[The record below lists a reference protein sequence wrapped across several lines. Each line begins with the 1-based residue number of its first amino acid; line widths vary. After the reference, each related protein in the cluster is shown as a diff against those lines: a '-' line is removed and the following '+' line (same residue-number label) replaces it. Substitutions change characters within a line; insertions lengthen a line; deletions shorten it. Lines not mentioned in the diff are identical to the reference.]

1 MKRSVIKYFSS
12 AFVIVKHARIN
23 LQYPG
28 KGNLRTVKSIYRTAF
43 VLLSVVLLW
52 SCIERYFP
60 STELNFQTQLVI
72 DGTIISG
79 NSEQEIMISKSS
91 PTGDPKFISVSNCK
105 VSVEDGKGN
114 SFPFSE
120 SKDVGHYLGNI
131 DKGFLV
137 PGARYRLHVQIAKG
151 IEYVS
156 SFEEL
161 LACPQV
167 DNVYYELENK
177 PTQDPNIT
185 ENGLQFFID
194 LKGNDN
200 FGHFYRWQL
209 TETYEYHSRWPL
221 DKWLDKDGMHD
232 LDEPDYSNFV
242 CYKTDK
248 LKSIYALS
256 TDGFSQNSYSKYKLH
271 FVQDQTQRLEY
282 KYSLLVNQYSLTKRA
297 YNYWENLRKNN
308 QEMADMFGKQPANV
322 KGNIHNVNDT
332 TDVALGY
339 FGVSSVQSKR
349 IMVYPFQGLLFDRA
363 SLCKAWI
370 IDGPLPADRPLYF
383 VPDFDENFNPYMGIG
398 APECINC
405 TLMGGTTVKPTYW
418 NQK

>member
-1 MKRSVIKYFSS
+1 MKT
-12 AFVIVKHARIN
+12 IN
-23 LQYPG
+23 R
-28 KGNLRTVKSIYRTAF
+28 NMF

-60 STELNFQTQLVI
+60 ATELNFQSQLVI

-79 NSEQEIMISKSS
+79 RSEQEIIISKSS
-91 PTGDPKFISVSNCK
+91 PTGDPKLISVSDCK

-120 SKDVGHYLGNI
+120 SADVGHYLGNI
-131 DKGFLV
+131 AESFLV
-137 PGARYRLHVQIAKG
+137 PGALYRLHVQTSKG

-161 LACPQV
+161 LPCPQV
-167 DNVYYELENK
+167 DSIYYELETK
-177 PTQDPNIT
+177 QTQDPKIT

-232 LDEPDYSNFV
+232 LIEPDYSKFI

-248 LKSIYALS
+248 LKSIFVLS

-308 QEMADMFGKQPANV
+308 QETVDMFGKQPANV

-349 IMVYPFQGLLFDRA
+349 IMVYPIQGLSFDQA
-363 SLCKAWI
+363 LLCKALI
-370 IDGPLPADRPLYF
+370 IDGPLPPDYPIYL
-383 VPDFDENFNPYMGIG
+383 VPDFDAGLNPYTGIG
-398 APECINC
+398 TIECIDC

-418 NQK
+418 N

>member
-1 MKRSVIKYFSS
+1 MKRSVFKYLSFSY
-12 AFVIVKHARIN
+12 VMVKHGKIN
-23 LQYPG
+23 LQQHVSGYQ
-28 KGNLRTVKSIYRTAF
+28 KTMKSINRNIF

-60 STELNFQTQLVI
+60 ATELNFQSQLVI
-72 DGTIISG
+72 EGTIISG
-79 NSEQEIMISKSS
+79 GSKQEIMISKSS
-91 PTGDPKFISVSNCK
+91 PTGDPKFISVSDCK

-114 SFPFSE
+114 SFPFTE
-120 SKDVGHYLGNI
+120 SKDAGHYLGNI
-131 DKGFLV
+131 DEGILI
-137 PGARYRLHVQIAKG
+137 PGARYRLHVKTNNG
-151 IEYVS
+151 VEYVS

-161 LACPQV
+161 LACPEV
-167 DNVYYELENK
+167 DNVYYKLETK
-177 PTQDPNIT
+177 QLQDPKIT

-194 LKGNDN
+194 FNGNDN

-232 LDEPDYSNFV
+232 LEDPDYSNFV
-242 CYKTDK
+242 CYKTNN
-248 LKSIYALS
+248 LKRIFVLS

-308 QEMADMFGKQPANV
+308 QETVDMFGKQPANV

-339 FGVSSVQSKR
+339 FGVSSKQSKR
-349 IMVYPFQGLLFDRA
+349 IMVYPFQGLFFDHA
-363 SLCKAWI
+363 LLCKAWI
-370 IDGPLPADRPLYF
+370 IDGPLPAERPLYF
-383 VPDFDENFNPYMGIG
+383 VPDFDENFNSYMGIG

-405 TLMGGTTVKPTYW
+405 TLMGGTTVKPPYW